1 MLCPSVTIARCC
13 EVNVS
18 RDKRLLRNKADE
30 YDVSYYVMDSIVN
43 CETAGTY
50 DPSIPSEH
58 VYHAGNV
65 PRGYSVGDKEDSHG
79 LAQIHLPAH
88 THVSKEEA
96 TNALY
101 AADFLARNLAV
112 GRGSMWTCYN
122 KLAMKN

>member
-1 MLCPSVTIARCC
+1 
-13 EVNVS
+13 
-18 RDKRLLRNKADE
+18 
-30 YDVSYYVMDSIVN
+30 MDAIVR

-50 DPSIPSEH
+50 NPAIESEH

-65 PRGYSVGDKEDSHG
+65 PRGYRVGDKEQSFG

-88 THVSKEEA
+88 THVSYEQA
-96 TNALY
+96 VDPFY

-122 KLAMKN
+122 THVALIR